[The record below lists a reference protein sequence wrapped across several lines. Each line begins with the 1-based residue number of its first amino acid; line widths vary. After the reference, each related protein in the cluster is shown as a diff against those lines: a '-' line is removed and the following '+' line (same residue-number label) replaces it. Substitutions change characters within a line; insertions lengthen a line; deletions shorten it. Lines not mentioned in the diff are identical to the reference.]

1 MSIWPAFLRKTSGT
15 VAKKRLK
22 LLLLSDKTDFP
33 PELLDKVKDDMIRV
47 ISKYTEMEA
56 DGIEI
61 QILGPFLQARIP
73 SAFCRLRGIIKICF
87 LIMILKTIISV
98 Y

>member
-33 PELLDKVKDDMIRV
+33 PELLDKMKDDMIRV

-61 QILGPFLQARIP
+61 QILGPFLQARFP
-73 SAFCRLRGIIKICF
+73 LR
-87 LIMILKTIISV
+87 ILPTKR
-98 Y
+98 YH

>member
-1 MSIWPAFLRKTSGT
+1 MSIWPAVLRKTSGA

-33 PELLDKVKDDMIRV
+33 PELLDKMKDDMIRV

-73 SAFCRLRGIIKICF
+73 LR
-87 LIMILKTIISV
+87 ILPTKR
-98 Y
+98 YR

>member
-33 PELLDKVKDDMIRV
+33 PESLDKMKDDMIRV

-61 QILGPFLQARIP
+61 QILGPFLQARVP
-73 SAFCRLRGIIKICF
+73 LR
-87 LIMILKTIISV
+87 ILPTKR
-98 Y
+98 YH

>member
-22 LLLLSDKTDFP
+22 LLLLSDKTDFS
-33 PELLDKVKDDMIRV
+33 PELLDKMKDDMIRV

-61 QILGPFLQARIP
+61 QILGPFLQARVP
-73 SAFCRLRGIIKICF
+73 LR
-87 LIMILKTIISV
+87 ILPTKR
-98 Y
+98 YH